1 MVYKPGNE
9 ATWAIHVDHR
19 SASLPGAA
27 GKLFLHGCELKKV
40 VAFTA
45 IRRRNSLRS

>member
-40 VAFTA
+40 VALTA
-45 IRRRNSLRS
+45 IRRRNN

>member
-19 SASLPGAA
+19 STSLPGAA
-27 GKLFLHGCELKKV
+27 GKLFLHGCELKKSGGV
-40 VAFTA
+40 YGYPKTK
-45 IRRRNSLRS
+45 